1 MVNGLRVNIS
11 EIDFKA
17 MPVADQ
23 NWKLY
28 LAITKID
35 EYGCSYAIKRYKDSL
50 WKKLS
55 VIGAGFGGGFGF
67 SIMVGKAFRWW

>member
-1 MVNGLRVNIS
+1 MNGLRVNIS
-11 EIDFKA
+11 EKDFKD
-17 MPVADQ
+17 MPVPDQ

-35 EYGCSYAIKRYKDSL
+35 EYGCSWSIKRYGSSF

-55 VIGAGFGGGFGF
+55 VIGAAAGGGFGF
-67 SIMVGKAFRWW
+67 SIMVGKAFKWW